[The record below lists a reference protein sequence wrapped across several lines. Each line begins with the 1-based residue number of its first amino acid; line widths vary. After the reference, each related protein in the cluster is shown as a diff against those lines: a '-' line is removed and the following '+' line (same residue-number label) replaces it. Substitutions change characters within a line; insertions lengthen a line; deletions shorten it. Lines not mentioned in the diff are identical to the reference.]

1 MAAKSQ
7 TKENIKESTAVYE
20 QAGAT
25 LLARQ
30 PATVKTKNS
39 VPSDPKWNSLR
50 GHLESRLNSLYTW
63 RQSWWTQNWS
73 DLSQFL
79 LPRRSIW
86 LTQSTGGTPT
96 PNNMTRGRE
105 INQSI
110 IDPTGTFAVRVCAA
124 GLMSGLAS
132 PSRPWFKVTTKLK
145 NYEPDDAGR
154 QWMDEIENRIYTV
167 LAGSNFYN
175 CFAQE
180 CEDLVVFGSAP
191 TIIYEDEKDMI
202 RLYNPCIGEYFFSSG
217 ATLRV
222 DGLYRQFLMTI
233 AQIVDFF
240 GLENCPGE
248 VQKLWQAKG
257 SSLQIERIIAHSIEP
272 NFGIG
277 ADNAGKVP
285 GNYTWREVYW
295 VYGAAND
302 KPLSLRGFI
311 DQPFTASRWA
321 TQANDAYGR
330 SPGMDVLPDVMQLQV
345 ESLRKAEALEKQ
357 VRPPLLADA
366 QLKNQPASTLP
377 GEVTYIQN
385 LSATNGMRSIYQ
397 VNPDI
402 RGMMEDIKEIQT
414 RVKTGLFVDLFLML
428 ESAPQKDMTATEV
441 QAKLQEKMLVL
452 SPAIENMLSESLKP
466 KLHRIFSILKRRGM
480 FPPPPDS
487 MKDIPLDIEF
497 TSIMAVAQRS
507 SSTGGL
513 ERLAQLIGN
522 MVAVY
527 PEIKDVLD
535 PEKFVREFSELL
547 ANPQKVLRS
556 PQDVQAIKQQA
567 AKQQQAAAH
576 MAAVQHMAQ
585 TAKIGADAANTLAAT
600 QVGAGQ
606 TALNQIMGT
615 GGGGV

>member
-1 MAAKSQ
+1 MATNATKNEDVNYEKSGPALLAAQPSVAK
-7 TKENIKESTAVYE
+7 TKSKGKESNPE
-20 QAGAT
+20 
-25 LLARQ
+25 
-30 PATVKTKNS
+30 
-39 VPSDPKWNSLR
+39 WNTLR
-50 GHLESRLNSLYTW
+50 GHLEARLNSLYTW

-110 IDPTGTFAVRVCAA
+110 LDPTGTFAVRVCSA

-145 NYEPDDAGR
+145 NYQPDADGR
-154 QWMDEIENRIYTV
+154 IWMDEIENRIYTV

-180 CEDLVVFGSAP
+180 CEDLVVFGSAC
-191 TIIYEDEKDMI
+191 TIIYEDDKDLI
-202 RLYNPCIGEYFFSSG
+202 RCYSPCIGEFFFSSG
-217 ATLRV
+217 ASLRV
-222 DGLYRQFLMTI
+222 DGLYRRFLMTVS
-233 AQIVDFF
+233 QIVDFF
-240 GLENCPGE
+240 GLKNCPGE

-257 SSLQIERIIAHSIEP
+257 SSLQIEKIIAHSIEP

-277 ADNAGKVP
+277 QSNAGKVP
-285 GNYTWREVYW
+285 GNFTWREVYW

-302 KPLSLRGFI
+302 KPLSMRGFI

-330 SPGMDVLPDVMQLQV
+330 SPGMDVIPDVMQLQV
-345 ESLRKAEALEKQ
+345 ESMRKAEALEKQ

-402 RGMMEDIKEIQT
+402 RGMMEDIASIQQ
-414 RVKTGLFVDLFLML
+414 RIKIGFFNDLFLML
-428 ESAPQKDMTATEV
+428 HEGPDKDMTATEV
-441 QAKLQEKMLVL
+441 QAKLQEKMMVL
-452 SPAIENMLSESLKP
+452 GPVVENLLTESLKP
-466 KLHRIFSILKRRGM
+466 KLHRIFSILQRRGM
-480 FPPPPDS
+480 LPPMPDS
-487 MKDIPLDIEF
+487 MKGVPLDIEF
-497 TSIMAVAQRS
+497 TSIMAVAQRAA
-507 SSTGGL
+507 STGGL
-513 ERLAQLIGN
+513 ERIASMIGN
-522 MVAVY
+522 LAAVY
-527 PEIKDVLD
+527 PEAKDVMDVDAFL
-535 PEKFVREFSELL
+535 REFNELL
-547 ANPQKVLRS
+547 ANPQKIFRS
-556 PQDVQAIKQQA
+556 PEAMQQLREQQQKQQA
-567 AKQQQAAAH
+567 AATQMAAA
-576 MAAVQHMAQ
+576 QHGAQ
-585 TAKIGADAANTLAAT
+585 TANIGAQAAQTLSET
-600 QVGAGQ
+600 QIGGGA
-606 TALNQIMGT
+606 TALSQLMGSKQ
-615 GGGGV
+615 